1 MPGSVPTVATD
12 DDNSGF
18 RALEEDIVYDGWI
31 MKVAVGRFEAPDGSV
46 FERDVVHHPGA
57 VAVVPLVDDDI
68 ILVRQYRSA
77 LDANLLEIPAGLRD
91 VGGEPPAE
99 TARRELIEE
108 IGMEP
113 GTLTPLAAIHN
124 SAGYSDE
131 QIHIF
136 IGTDLIEVAREMTDS
151 PEEHAME
158 ILRIP
163 LTEAHNMI
171 ATGELTDAKTI
182 IGVLA
187 ALRL

>member
-1 MPGSVPTVATD
+1 MSNA
-12 DDNSGF
+12 GF
-18 RALEEDIVYDGWI
+18 RAIDEDIVYDGWI
-31 MKVAVGRFEAPDGSV
+31 MKVARGRFEAPDGSV

-57 VAVVPLVDDDI
+57 VAVVPLIATDSGTDI

-77 LDANLLEIPAGLRD
+77 LDDFLTEIPAGLRD
-91 VGGEPPAE
+91 VDGEPPEE
-99 TARRELIEE
+99 TAQRELIEE
-108 IGMEP
+108 IGMKAGSLIP
-113 GTLTPLAAIHN
+113 IAAVHN
-124 SAGYSDE
+124 SAGFCDE

-136 IGTDLIEVAREMTDS
+136 FGTELTAVGRELTDS

-158 ILRIP
+158 IIQMP
-163 LTEAHNMI
+163 LTEAHAMI